1 MPDGENSIQDSSLP
15 EAQAY
20 QVRLKVFEGPLDLL
34 LHLIEKEELDITTV
48 SLTAVADQYLE
59 HIAQLEHVSAE
70 ALADFL
76 VVAAKLLLIKS
87 RALLP
92 APPRLE
98 AEDEEDLGE
107 ELVRRLREYKK
118 LKEAAQLLRGREEAG
133 LRGYLRVA
141 PLPRLEREL
150 DMTGVSIGDLVS
162 AVREALSV
170 EPPLASA
177 DRVIGAPIISISDV
191 IERIQAL
198 FARQSSFS
206 FNRLLQSAGGRIE
219 IIVSLLAVLELI
231 KAQQVRVQQEHLFG
245 EILIQRADE
254 PVPAP
259 GAQEPSEQ

>member
-1 MPDGENSIQDSSLP
+1 M
-15 EAQAY
+15 
-20 QVRLKVFEGPLDLL
+20 DLL
-34 LHLIEKEELDITTV
+34 LHLIEQEELDITTV
-48 SLTAVADQYLE
+48 SLTAVTDQYLE

-118 LKEAAQLLRGREEAG
+118 LKEAALLLREREEAG
-133 LRGYLRVA
+133 LRGYLRIA
-141 PLPRLEREL
+141 PLPHLERKL

-170 EPPLASA
+170 QPRLASA
-177 DRVIGAPIISISDV
+177 DRVIPAITISISDV
-191 IERIQAL
+191 IERVRSL
-198 FARQSSFS
+198 HARQSSFS
-206 FNRLLQSAGGRIE
+206 FKRLLQSAGGRME
-219 IIVSLLAVLELI
+219 IIVTFLAVLELI
-231 KAQQVRVQQEHLFG
+231 KAQSVRVQQEHLFG
-245 EILIQRADE
+245 EILILRADE
-254 PVPAP
+254 PAPAP
-259 GAQEPSEQ
+259 AAQEPH